1 MPSQKPFRIPE
12 SKRFWQVI
20 VDKELHLKFKLEC
33 VKRQV
38 SMNEQ
43 VEQLIREFLSGKQ
56 KRQP

>member
-1 MPSQKPFRIPE
+1 MPNQKLRIPE

-43 VEQLIREFLSGKQ
+43 IEQLIRQFVSGKK